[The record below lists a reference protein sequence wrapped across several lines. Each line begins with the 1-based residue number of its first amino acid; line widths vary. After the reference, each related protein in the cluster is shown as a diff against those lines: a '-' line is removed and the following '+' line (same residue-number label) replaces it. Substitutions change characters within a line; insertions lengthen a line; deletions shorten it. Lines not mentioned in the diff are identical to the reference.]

1 MKIKS
6 LPVLT
11 FFIAALAKYTM
22 SKYLLIEINQGE
34 TSGMFFIQ
42 SILNLLYEYKL
53 LESCKLTVSNLIS

>member
-42 SILNLLYEYKL
+42 SILDLFKCKF

>member
-6 LPVLT
+6 RPVLT

-34 TSGMFFIQ
+34 TSGMLFIQ
-42 SILNLLYEYKL
+42 SILDLL
-53 LESCKLTVSNLIS
+53 